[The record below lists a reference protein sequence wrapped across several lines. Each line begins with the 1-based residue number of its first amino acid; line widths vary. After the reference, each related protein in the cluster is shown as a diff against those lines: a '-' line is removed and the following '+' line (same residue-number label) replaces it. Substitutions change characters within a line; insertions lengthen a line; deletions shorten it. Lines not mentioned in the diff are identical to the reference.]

1 MFIARSKQF
10 EKQYRKLP
18 TKVQKQFGKRLKLF
32 LGDEKHPLLHTH
44 SLAGAYRGF
53 LSFNVNADMRAVF
66 MIQNADTIY
75 FAAIGSHSELY
86 E

>member
-18 TKVQKQFGKRLKLF
+18 AKVQKQFGERLRLF
-32 LGDEKHPLLHTH
+32 LDDERNPLLHTH
-44 SLAGAYRGF
+44 TLTGEYRGSQ
-53 LSFNVNADMRAVF
+53 SFNVNADIRAVF
-66 MIQNADTIY
+66 MIRDTNTIY
-75 FAAIGSHSELY
+75 LSAIGSHSELY